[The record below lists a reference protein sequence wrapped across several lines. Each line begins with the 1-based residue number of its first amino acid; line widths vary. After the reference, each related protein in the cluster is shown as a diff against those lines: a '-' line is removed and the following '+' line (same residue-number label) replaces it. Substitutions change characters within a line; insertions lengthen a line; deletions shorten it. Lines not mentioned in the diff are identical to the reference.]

1 MTLSYPQVL
10 ACKIKVGC
18 AGLGAEVSPQCS
30 LFRNCM
36 ISRVHK
42 IYFLFQSLFIINQA
56 FERYIYVVKVKRHFF
71 LLQQNSFLYY
81 GRIQG
86 YWSNKSWRECLLT
99 ILGIEDIIS
108 FVLEICNSRN

>member
-71 LLQQNSFLYY
+71 LLQQNSFFCTMVEYKVI
-81 GRIQG
+81 GATKIG
-86 YWSNKSWRECLLT
+86 ENV
-99 ILGIEDIIS
+99 
-108 FVLEICNSRN
+108 F